1 MKALAVVVLATL
13 VQVGCNAPPR
23 SAQNTFWGGPN
34 SAEMG
39 ERVANR
45 GLYGSLKIAHVR
57 HSESDG
63 HMRVEFEL
71 LNKSAREIRAEY
83 DVEWF
88 DATGNTLPAIR
99 AWRPLT
105 VGGGGMEVLQAR
117 ASHPDAT
124 SWRLHL
130 RGSNPTH

>member
-1 MKALAVVVLATL
+1 MKTLVAVALAAL

-23 SAQNTFWGGPN
+23 SPENTFWGGPN
-34 SAEMG
+34 SPEMG
-39 ERVANR
+39 ERVSNR
-45 GLYGSLKIAHVR
+45 GLYGSLKIANVR

-63 HMRVEFEL
+63 YMRVEFEL
-71 LNKSAREIRAEY
+71 MNKSARQIRAEY

-88 DATGNTLPAIR
+88 DATGSTLPAIR

-105 VGGGGMEVLQAR
+105 VGGGGIQVLQAR
-117 ASHPDAT
+117 ASHPDAA

-130 RGSNPTH
+130 RGSNASH